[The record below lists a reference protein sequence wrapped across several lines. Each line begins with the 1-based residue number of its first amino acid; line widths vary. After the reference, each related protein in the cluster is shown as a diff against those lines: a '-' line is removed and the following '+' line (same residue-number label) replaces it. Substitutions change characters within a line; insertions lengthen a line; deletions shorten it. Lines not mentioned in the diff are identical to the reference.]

1 MKEEQDSRL
10 KACGQAAQT
19 WHARKLAKD
28 DVRPSC
34 REVSALG
41 CMYVSEGAVF
51 LQYCASLSMPYTE
64 LCWC

>member
-19 WHARKLAKD
+19 WHARKLAKG

-41 CMYVSEGAVF
+41 CLYVSEGAVF
-51 LQYCASLSMPYTE
+51 QYRVSLSLQYTE